1 MGAGRRLVL
10 AVLLVLAAATVACGS
25 GGPEQPTTLL
35 RVLMTDDW
43 VTMPF
48 VDAVRSFERSHPT
61 VRVVVEKGPISL
73 LTDAVQ
79 AGISGGAPPDV
90 VQGHAFSAAAQGL
103 VQPLDDL

>member
-43 VTMPF
+43 VTVPF

-61 VRVVVEKGPISL
+61 VRVVV
-73 LTDAVQ
+73 
-79 AGISGGAPPDV
+79 
-90 VQGHAFSAAAQGL
+90 
-103 VQPLDDL
+103 